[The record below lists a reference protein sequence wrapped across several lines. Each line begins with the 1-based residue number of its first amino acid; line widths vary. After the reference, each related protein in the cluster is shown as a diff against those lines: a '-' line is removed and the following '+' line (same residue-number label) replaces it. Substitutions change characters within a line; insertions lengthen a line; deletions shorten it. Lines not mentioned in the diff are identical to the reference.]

1 MPGLKRLTGS
11 AIASSS
17 SATER
22 VKVKTVEEALII
34 KNTDVTKELCLPSVK
49 LHCSMLAVLSDCK
62 LRQEPKKGEAEK

>member
-11 AIASSS
+11 IIASSS

-34 KNTDVTKELCLPSVK
+34 KNTDITKELCLSPVK
-49 LHCSMLAVLSDCK
+49 LHCSMLAALSDCK